1 MTVNKRAKKSR
12 NRGTWTHGGGAKKKR
27 RGKGHRGGVGMAGT
41 GKRAQVKKPS
51 IWKERYFGRRFFT
64 PKGRHLIVNPINVS
78 FVDENIAKFVDKK
91 LAKKILKDDK
101 NSEDFLSPSSSE
113 ADFRTK
119 KENCSYS
126 IDLKDLGCNKLLGKG
141 KVRNKL
147 NIKTEYASENAIA
160 AVEEAGGKVEV
171 MNDLEKVSEQKE
183 E

>member
-1 MTVNKRAKKSR
+1 MTVNKRAKMSR
-12 NRGTWTHGGGAKKKR
+12 NRGTWTHGGGAKKKG

-91 LAKKILKDDK
+91 LAKKEGD
-101 NSEDFLSPSSSE
+101 
-113 ADFRTK
+113 
-119 KENCSYS
+119 SYS
-126 IDLKDLGCNKLLGKG
+126 IDLKALGINKLLGKG

-147 NIKTEYASENAIA
+147 HIKTEYASENAIA

-171 MNDLEKVSEQKE
+171 LNDLKKVSEQKE